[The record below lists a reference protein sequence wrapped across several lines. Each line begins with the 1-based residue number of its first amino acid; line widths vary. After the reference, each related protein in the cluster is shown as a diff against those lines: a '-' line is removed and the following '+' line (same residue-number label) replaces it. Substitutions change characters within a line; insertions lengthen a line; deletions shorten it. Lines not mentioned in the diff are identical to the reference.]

1 MYFYFPISSL
11 ATEATFSKCRRYLN
25 SLKIEKMKRIL
36 PVLIL
41 LISLTSWKSED
52 KKPLEGSEMI
62 SMRIQPKKVACDG
75 YEGHNTC
82 FVVQKGASIGT
93 DFWETLPVPI
103 DGFNFEEGYMYDV
116 TIKIQ
121 LREEHNEDQ
130 SRFQYT
136 LINVLSKK
144 KA

>member
-1 MYFYFPISSL
+1 
-11 ATEATFSKCRRYLN
+11 
-25 SLKIEKMKRIL
+25 MKRFL

-41 LISLTSWKSED
+41 LFALTSWKFETQQPVND
-52 KKPLEGSEMI
+52 SEMI
-62 SMRIQPKKVACDG
+62 TMRIQPKKVACDG
-75 YEGHNTC
+75 YEGHKTC

-103 DGFNFEEGYMYDV
+103 DGFNFEEGFIYDV

-121 LREEHNEDQ
+121 LREDHNEDQ
-130 SRFQYT
+130 SRFQYI